1 MIEVSLLLFT
11 LITEALVVC
20 LVIISISVLLFL
32 KRRKKDRVAARKL
45 IDQVKHQSKTRLQTT
60 SSFLNDKYRFEGDEL
75 QRAVKSIDQA
85 EKKFIQKII
94 NVYLNRDAHGLNS
107 MDACVAEMIDTYK
120 DLSPVMPEAE
130 VAPSMDSEAAQ
141 ELLELKDKNAKLTEE
156 LNITKETMTNMIGEF
171 GNMFGGGKD
180 HELDKSEVVEKVTGH
195 ETNEHPEG
203 TELSQNDIE
212 VDSAEQ
218 SVEMVAEDKNQIV
231 VEGSDEGQSKPKT
244 EDKVREDELIVED
257 DEVDELLNSIDLSD
271 NSKLPQ

>member
-20 LVIISISVLLFL
+20 LVIISISILLLL
-32 KRRKKDRVAARKL
+32 KRRKKDRVAAKKL
-45 IDQVKHQSKTRLQTT
+45 IDQVRHQSKTRLQTT

-75 QRAVKSIDQA
+75 QRAVKSIDKA
-85 EKKFIQKII
+85 EKQFIQKII

-120 DLSPVMPEAE
+120 DLSPVMPEADA
-130 VAPSMDSEAAQ
+130 APSMDSEAAQ
-141 ELLELKDKNAKLTEE
+141 ELLELKDLNAKLTEE

-195 ETNEHPEG
+195 ETKEHPVVTE
-203 TELSQNDIE
+203 TELSHDEIE

-218 SVEMVAEDKNQIV
+218 RGETITEDTNQIV
-231 VEGSDEGQSKPKT
+231 VDGSGQGQSKKT
-244 EDKVREDELIVED
+244 KPEDKVREDELIVED

-271 NSKLPQ
+271 NS